1 MAVAIRTQPGDTLT
15 LPQIAVHYR
24 VPLNH
29 VRAAVVNR
37 RVPIKDG
44 RVSAVDQSNVYFGA
58 LAENRVRMYRPV
70 AANGDALNIGDDVIV
85 EGGDEGVIIDVDD
98 DDGRVYVA
106 VADGNEV
113 EKLPASQRYMDG
125 PAVCDEIER
134 KQTIGS

>member
-85 EGGDEGVIIDVDD
+85 EGGDE
-98 DDGRVYVA
+98 
-106 VADGNEV
+106 V